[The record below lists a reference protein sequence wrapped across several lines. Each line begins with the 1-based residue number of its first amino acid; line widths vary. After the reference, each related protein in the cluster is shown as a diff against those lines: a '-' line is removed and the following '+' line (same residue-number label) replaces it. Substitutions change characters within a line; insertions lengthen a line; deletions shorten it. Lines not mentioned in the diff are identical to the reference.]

1 MKINQLTSATPH
13 VSAANQQAFTGRI
26 IVKGKWTEELKDAFF
41 KSPAINELASGN
53 KDVIGRLVSKTAK
66 KNDYNHTWGETLF
79 KLSLEM
85 KSPKP
90 SLKERAKSM
99 LGLSRKI
106 INKYYHSEYSMS
118 SIITNLTKKCIDE
131 RMARNLKK

>member
-53 KDVIGRLVSKTAK
+53 KDVIGRLISKSAPSD
-66 KNDYNHTWGETLF
+66 DYNHTWGEPLF

-85 KSPKP
+85 KSPKS
-90 SLKERAKSM
+90 SLKERVKSM
-99 LGLSRKI
+99 LGLSRKV
-106 INKYYHSEYSMS
+106 INRYYHSEYGMINIMKNISNK
-118 SIITNLTKKCIDE
+118 TLNE
-131 RMARNLKK
+131 RIANK